1 LAGPASSDASLE
13 RPLVALA
20 VAGDK
25 LAFGDLVRR
34 HGSAVRMLLRRM
46 GAQPAVADDIAQ
58 DAFIAAWRQI
68 ASLRAD
74 TAFEPWVK
82 RIAARLYIK
91 HWRRAG
97 RYGALEEG
105 CDEVSHLPNP
115 GGAMDLD
122 AALRSLPEAER
133 LCISLAIGAGYTHEE
148 AALALRLPL
157 GTVKSHIRRGLE
169 RLKTRLA
176 TEGQVA

>member
-1 LAGPASSDASLE
+1 MAGSASPEASHD
-13 RPLVALA
+13 RPLVALSI
-20 VAGDK
+20 AGDK

-34 HGSAVRMLLRRM
+34 HGSAVRVLLRRM

-58 DAFIAAWRQI
+58 DAFIVAWRQI
-68 ASLRAD
+68 ASLRTD

-91 HWRRAG
+91 QWRRTARYEALDEG
-97 RYGALEEG
+97 RAES
-105 CDEVSHLPNP
+105 SHAPNP
-115 GGAMDLD
+115 GVTLDLD
-122 AALRSLPEAER
+122 AALQTLSEAER
-133 LCISLAIGAGYTHEE
+133 LCISLAVGAGYTHEE

-169 RLKTRLA
+169 RLKARLS